1 MNPTQYQ
8 LSLSFEQ
15 VLSLVKQ
22 LPEADKLKLSEA
34 LSKELLDS
42 KLTHLLEIFKTDE
55 ISLEEITQ
63 EVEVVRT
70 EIYDQQIGHSCT
82 SPDT

>member
-1 MNPTQYQ
+1 MNATQYQ
-8 LSLSFEQ
+8 LSPSFEQ

-42 KLTHLLEIFKTDE
+42 KLTHLLQSFKTDE
-55 ISLEEITQ
+55 ISLAEITQ
-63 EVEVVRT
+63 EVEVEAVRT
-70 EIYDQQIGHSCT
+70 EIHDQQTAHFCAF
-82 SPDT
+82 

>member
-8 LSLSFEQ
+8 PSLSFEQ

-34 LSKELLDS
+34 LSKDLLDS
-42 KLTHLLEIFKTDE
+42 KLTYLFQCFKTDE
-55 ISLEEITQ
+55 LSLAEITQ
-63 EVEVVRT
+63 EVEAVRT
-70 EIYDQQIGHSCT
+70 EIQDEQTAHFCAF
-82 SPDT
+82 